1 MAAAPPARAR
11 LDRVAAHVGAPAAAA
26 AAAETF
32 ADDVSSDPPA
42 GGNNN
47 VAPPTTPVPSEFL
60 LSKAQVKQWVAQGYL
75 VLELDDLPREFHDSL
90 HRRAV
95 AIHRAKSFGNMRQ
108 EFGAELAEDLDAILR
123 SAKTRGALTSLLGPD
138 FAGYSW
144 NGGVLASDSI
154 DQGLHKDNTSETFR
168 DHSTRA
174 RGTSRNA
181 FFWRR
186 FALKIERLPRQA
198 RAARDKHT
206 EMFFERA
213 THFLAGM

>member
-168 DHSTRA
+168 DHSTRY
-174 RGTSRNA
+174 
-181 FFWRR
+181 FQ
-186 FALKIERLPRQA
+186 KRLFLAPFC
-198 RAARDKHT
+198 T
-206 EMFFERA
+206 ENRTCTKTGSGGSGQTHRKFFERA